1 MNDRRRFLKF
11 GAGVSLPAAAAVFTG
26 SASAQQ
32 SGDNQIVGAW
42 QTTHSLPFPPGSFR
56 EFLTFQFGGGLHET
70 NSFLH
75 TASNLDL
82 SLYGLPS
89 VLNASDG
96 AGNWERSGRNMNV
109 VFRKMLFDGSRLNFA
124 DLKVTGVVT
133 VTGGVFQAD
142 WQINV
147 VDLDD
152 RVIVPF
158 GPATSRGTRI
168 G

>member
-1 MNDRRRFLKF
+1 MNDRRRFLKLAA
-11 GAGVSLPAAAAVFTG
+11 GASVPAAAVFTV
-26 SASAQQ
+26 SAQAQQ

-42 QTTHSLPFPPGSFR
+42 QTTHSLPFPPFSFR

-82 SLYGLPS
+82 SPYGLPS

-96 AGNWERSGRNMNV
+96 AGNWERSGQDMTV
-109 VFRKMLFDGSRLNFA
+109 VFRKMLFDGSRRNFA
-124 DLKVTGVVT
+124 DLKVSGVVR
-133 VTGGVFQAD
+133 VSGGAFQAQ

-147 VDLDD
+147 VDLED
-152 RVIVPF
+152 RLILPF
-158 GPATSRGTRI
+158 GPATSNGKRI
-168 G
+168 A